1 MEARR
6 LTESDSARDD
16 RIDRLFRAFDRSVA
30 ELERWE
36 DLAAPTL
43 ANRTRKFFAAP
54 WYFPLYQL
62 AKFHPIKVTGRTAW
76 GRPMRGYL
84 PDYFHLARF
93 GILGDPLEARL
104 AKYMIKRLDRNDVF
118 LDVGAS
124 CGFYSLLAGFL
135 IGGSATSVHAF
146 EPTPWV
152 FELLAANARG
162 NPAIVANQCALD
174 DKSGSA
180 EFHLH
185 SHAPL
190 ANTLADGSKA
200 TSTVTV
206 PVVTIDDYC
215 ERHRITPTFLKI
227 DVEGAEDRVLAGAVQ
242 TLRQSGPVVV
252 VEMFLDYNDAPRR
265 AGETLLGLGYQAHA
279 LNRDGRLEPVDVNR
293 KALADLVEG
302 HRTYV
307 NLVFTRPGR

>member
-1 MEARR
+1 
-6 LTESDSARDD
+6 
-16 RIDRLFRAFDRSVA
+16 
-30 ELERWE
+30 
-36 DLAAPTL
+36 
-43 ANRTRKFFAAP
+43 
-54 WYFPLYQL
+54 
-62 AKFHPIKVTGRTAW
+62 
-76 GRPMRGYL
+76 MRGYL
-84 PDYFHLARF
+84 PDYFHLAQH
-93 GILGDPLEARL
+93 GILGDLLEARL
-104 AKYMIKRLDRNDVF
+104 AKYMVLRLDNNDVF

-135 IGGSATSVHAF
+135 IGNSATSVHAF

-152 FELLAANARG
+152 FDLLAANARG
-162 NPAIVANQCALD
+162 NPAIVANQCAVD
-174 DKSGSA
+174 DTSGSA

-190 ANTLADGSKA
+190 ANTLADDSTA

-206 PVVTIDDYC
+206 PCITIDDYC

-265 AGETLLGLGYQAHA
+265 AGETLLGLGYRAHA
-279 LNRDGRLEPVDVNR
+279 LDRDGRLEPVDVNR
-293 KALADLVEG
+293 QALADLVEG

-307 NLVFTRPGR
+307 NLVFTKAS